1 MLDSR
6 LTQLLFGP
14 EQNNQRFSSKMFLNR
29 LQFTSDECM
38 SDSFILLVLIM
49 RWNREDQ
56 YSTFIFLNVPAKFFF
71 KIFQA

>member
-14 EQNNQRFSSKMFLNR
+14 EQNNQRFSSKIFLNR

-49 RWNREDQ
+49 R
-56 YSTFIFLNVPAKFFF
+56 
-71 KIFQA
+71 